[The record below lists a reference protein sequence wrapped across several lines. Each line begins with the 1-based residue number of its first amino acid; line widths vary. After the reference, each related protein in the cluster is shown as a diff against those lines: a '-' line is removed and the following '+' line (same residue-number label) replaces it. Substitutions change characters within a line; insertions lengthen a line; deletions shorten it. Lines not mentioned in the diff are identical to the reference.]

1 MKRKLL
7 LSLIGATALVSASSY
22 AGTMGEIASPERGG
36 WVIGGD
42 IGYGYLSTQEED
54 ILTPVPFSTPLST
67 EIALQKH
74 HIGNLVGGGYVG
86 YAFPVFERLLM
97 GPEVGYKYLG
107 QSKYRSFG
115 SELISGNFLRNHIKV
130 TQQAGDFLLAARLYV
145 SPRFSLIAKAGGAYV
160 YTKTRQENQFFL
172 STIRGGLNTK
182 ASFWRIKPEFSLGA
196 GFGVTSKLD
205 FNVIYT
211 HIGGADANVTG
222 SLRFYNS
229 GPDRTPAVFEYN
241 AITAGLSY
249 TFG

>member
-7 LSLIGATALVSASSY
+7 LGLTAVSAFVCASSY
-22 AGTMGEIASPERGG
+22 AGTMGDISSPQRGG
-36 WVIGGD
+36 WVVGGD
-42 IGYGYLSTQEED
+42 IGYGYLSTAEED
-54 ILTPVPFSTPLST
+54 ILTPVPFSTPAST
-67 EIALQKH
+67 EIAIQKH
-74 HIGNLVGGGYVG
+74 HIGNLVGGGYIG
-86 YAFPVFERLLM
+86 LAFPVFERLIM

-115 SELISGNFLRNHIKV
+115 SEFISGNFLRNHIKV
-130 TQQAGDFLLAARLYV
+130 TQQAADFLVTGRLYV
-145 SPRFSLIAKAGGAYV
+145 SPRLSLIAKAGGAYV
-160 YTKTRQENQFFL
+160 YTKTRQNSEFFL
-172 STIRGGLNTK
+172 STIVGGLNTK

-205 FNVIYT
+205 LNVMYT

-222 SLRFYNS
+222 STRFYS
-229 GPDRTPAVFEYN
+229 STPDRTPAVFEYN